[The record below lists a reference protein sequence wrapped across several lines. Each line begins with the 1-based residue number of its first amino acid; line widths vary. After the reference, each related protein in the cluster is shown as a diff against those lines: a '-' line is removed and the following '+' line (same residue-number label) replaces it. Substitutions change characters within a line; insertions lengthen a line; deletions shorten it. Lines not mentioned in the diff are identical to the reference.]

1 MNSIILGSILG
12 TLFGLVVVLTKIP
25 REVEN
30 KKASMLGALTNRF
43 AIGFLIGTVSLPLES
58 WLNGIIV
65 GTLVSLPHMF
75 VTKEYHVLTFGVL
88 GGAVIG
94 FIVGIV

>member
-30 KKASMLGALTNRF
+30 KKASMLGALTNRYPATF
-43 AIGFLIGTVSLPLES
+43 ITVAFD
-58 WLNGIIV
+58 
-65 GTLVSLPHMF
+65 TLF
-75 VTKEYHVLTFGVL
+75 
-88 GGAVIG
+88 
-94 FIVGIV
+94 